1 MCSSQNG
8 FAFAYHPPTWASVPK
23 SMLGQPW
30 AGRRASWSKERGENS
45 NALKKSSINPSW
57 VEMPRGLRPSHC
69 PRLLATLP
77 LELGHFEKALF
88 WGVILHLQLHAHCPG
103 VNSSLLWNCVWSG
116 SPKLGIM
123 DPIQPPLY
131 TLGHFWAIFVTFGS
145 AKPQAR
151 QCHCRQPVPSQCRHL
166 GQRRRGARIKTN
178 CHVHT
183 ETALAMSQFD
193 GNGANEC
200 KQFSNVRKQSK
211 LQVVKNQLQYKYDDF
226 SCFLKKQGL
235 LQTATSSP
243 HAFMTPS
250 LPHAL
255 L

>member
-1 MCSSQNG
+1 MALLLLTTLQPGHLCPKACWANPGQAVERAGPKREERTQMHCKNPQSITLG
-8 FAFAYHPPTWASVPK
+8 WRCPEVWGLLTALVCLPP
-23 SMLGQPW
+23 
-30 AGRRASWSKERGENS
+30 
-45 NALKKSSINPSW
+45 
-57 VEMPRGLRPSHC
+57 
-69 PRLLATLP
+69 
-77 LELGHFEKALF
+77 HFEKALF

-166 GQRRRGARIKTN
+166 GQRCRRARIKTN

-211 LQVVKNQLQYKYDDF
+211 VQK
-226 SCFLKKQGL
+226 
-235 LQTATSSP
+235 
-243 HAFMTPS
+243 
-250 LPHAL
+250 
-255 L
+255 